1 MKDSQILA
9 NLLDVC
15 AKESVEYTEDGM
27 EAIIFT
33 AQVKKS
39 SLVIMILANNSFF
52 LSKTVFVIV
61 LTGIVFFYLIISCLK

>member
-1 MKDSQILA
+1 MTVLYVNLTNSIKILTIFFRLKDSQILA

-33 AQVKKS
+33 AQVKK
-39 SLVIMILANNSFF
+39 
-52 LSKTVFVIV
+52 TV
-61 LTGIVFFYLIISCLK
+61 L

>member
-1 MKDSQILA
+1 MNLTNSIKILTIFFRLKDSQILA

-33 AQVKKS
+33 AQVKK
-39 SLVIMILANNSFF
+39 
-52 LSKTVFVIV
+52 KKV
-61 LTGIVFFYLIISCLK
+61 L